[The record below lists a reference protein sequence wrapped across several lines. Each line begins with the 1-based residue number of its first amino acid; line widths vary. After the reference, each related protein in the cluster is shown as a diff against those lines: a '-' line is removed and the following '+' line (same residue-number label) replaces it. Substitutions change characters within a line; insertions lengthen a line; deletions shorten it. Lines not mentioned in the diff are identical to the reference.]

1 MGNLMVFEGKEVEVF
16 EFEGKILFNPRDVA
30 ECLELS
36 ESATRN
42 HLSKMSDKQAILLRN
57 SDVRDKGIR
66 KLNNAGEKFLTES
79 GVYKLIFKSR
89 KEKAERFQDWVTD
102 EVLPSIRKTG
112 SYNMNHDNIKDVLI
126 PIMLNGMLAGFE
138 QFSIENDK
146 KIDDRFNQI
155 KNRMDE
161 KINDVKNLIGFRSKN
176 ITMLSKLLK
185 LKLSYIK
192 GYNVNAN
199 DYDYRSTTTKIF
211 SRYNV
216 SKWEDIPVSKF
227 NEVHA
232 LIDTLEEIDDI
243 YTWKN

>member
-1 MGNLMVFEGKEVEVF
+1 MVFEGKEVEIF
-16 EFEGKILFNPRDVA
+16 EFEGKILFNPKHVA
-30 ECLELS
+30 KCLELS

-42 HLSKMSDKQAILLRN
+42 HLSKMNSKQVVLLKN
-57 SDVRDKGIR
+57 SNVRDTDFR
-66 KLNNAGEKFLTES
+66 KLHNTGENFLTES
-79 GVYKLIFKSR
+79 GVYKLIFTSR
-89 KEKAERFQDWVTD
+89 KEEAERFQDWIAD

-112 SYNMNHDNIKDVLI
+112 AYNINSDNIKDVLI

-161 KINDVKNLIGFRSKN
+161 KINDVKSLIGFRSKN
-176 ITMLSKLLK
+176 VTMLSKLLK

-232 LIDTLEEIDDI
+232 LIDTLEEVDDI

>member
-1 MGNLMVFEGKEVEVF
+1 MMFEGKEVEVF
-16 EFEGKILFNPRDVA
+16 EFEGKILFNPKHVA
-30 ECLELS
+30 ECLEI
-36 ESATRN
+36 
-42 HLSKMSDKQAILLRN
+42 SDVNSSIRKFNDNQVVKLTN
-57 SDVRDKGIR
+57 SDMHNMHIR

-89 KEKAERFQDWVTD
+89 KEEAERFQDWVTD
-102 EVLPSIRKTG
+102 EVLPSIHKTG
-112 SYNMNHDNIKDVLI
+112 SYSMNHDNIKDVLI

-138 QFSIENDK
+138 QLSIENDK
-146 KIDDRFNQI
+146 KIDTRFNQI

-161 KINDVKNLIGFRSKN
+161 KINEVKNLIGFRSKN
-176 ITMLSKLLK
+176 IAMLSKLLK

-243 YTWKN
+243 CTWKN

>member
-1 MGNLMVFEGKEVEVF
+1 MNNLMVFEGKEVEIF
-16 EFEGKILFNPRDVA
+16 EFEGKILFNPKHVA
-30 ECLELS
+30 KCLELS

-42 HLSKMSDKQAILLRN
+42 HLSKMNSKQVVLLKN
-57 SDVRDKGIR
+57 SNVRDTDFR
-66 KLNNAGEKFLTES
+66 KLHNTGENFLTES
-79 GVYKLIFKSR
+79 GVYKLIFTSR
-89 KEKAERFQDWVTD
+89 KEEAERFQDWIAD

-112 SYNMNHDNIKDVLI
+112 AYNINSDNIKDVLI

-161 KINDVKNLIGFRSKN
+161 KINDVKSLIGFRSKN
-176 ITMLSKLLK
+176 VTMLSKLLK

-232 LIDTLEEIDDI
+232 LIDTLEEVDDI

>member
-1 MGNLMVFEGKEVEVF
+1 MNNLMMFEGKEVEVF
-16 EFEGKILFNPRDVA
+16 EYEGKVLFNPKHVA
-30 ECLELS
+30 KCLELS

-42 HLSKMSDKQAILLRN
+42 HLSKMNGKQVILIRN
-57 SDVRDKGIR
+57 SDVRDKDIR
-66 KLNNAGEKFLTES
+66 KLNNAGENFLTEN

-89 KEKAERFQDWVTD
+89 KEEAEKFQDWMAD

-112 SYNMNHDNIKDVLI
+112 SYSMNHDNIKNVLM

-138 QFSIENDK
+138 QLSIENDK
-146 KIDDRFNQI
+146 KIDSKI
-155 KNRMDE
+155 DE
-161 KINDVKNLIGFRSKN
+161 KLSEVKNLIGFRSKN
-176 ITMLSKLLK
+176 TAMLSKLLK

-199 DYDYRSTTTKIF
+199 DYDYRTTATKIF
-211 SRYNV
+211 ARYNV